1 MVVADTT
8 VWIEFFNDPE
18 SEEKQV
24 VDLLIDEDKLA
35 LVGPALAELLQG
47 CRTPGEANT
56 ILDHVSALPFLEM
69 NFSAWRRAGE
79 VSSNLRRKGTSLP
92 LMDVIIAALA
102 LEHDAEIFTTD
113 PHFQKIPG
121 LRLHRL
127 K

>member
-1 MVVADTT
+1 VVVADTT

-24 VDLLIDEDKLA
+24 IDLLIDEDDLA
-35 LVGPALAELLQG
+35 LVGPVLAELLQG
-47 CRTPGEANT
+47 CRTAGEANA

-69 NFSAWRRAGE
+69 NVSAWRRAGE
-79 VSSNLRRKGTSLP
+79 LSSSLRRKGTTLP

-102 LEHDAEIFTTD
+102 LEHDAEVFTID
-113 PHFQKIPG
+113 PHFRSIPG
-121 LRLHRL
+121 LKLHRP

>member
-18 SEEKQV
+18 SEEKQII
-24 VDLLIDEDKLA
+24 DLLIDEDELA
-35 LVGPALAELLQG
+35 LVGPVLAELLQG
-47 CRTPGEANT
+47 CRTPGEVDT
-56 ILDHVSALPFLEM
+56 ILDHISALPFLEM

-79 VSSNLRRKGTSLP
+79 VSSNLRRKGTTLP

-121 LRLHRL
+121 LKLHHL

>member
-1 MVVADTT
+1 VVVADTT

-24 VDLLIDEDKLA
+24 IDLLIDEDDLA
-35 LVGPALAELLQG
+35 LVGPVLAELLQG
-47 CRTPGEANT
+47 CRTAGEANA

-69 NFSAWRRAGE
+69 NVSAWRRAGE
-79 VSSNLRRKGTSLP
+79 LSSSLRRKGTTLP

-102 LEHDAEIFTTD
+102 LEHDAEVFTID
-113 PHFQKIPG
+113 PHFRSITG
-121 LRLHRL
+121 LKLHRP

>member
-18 SEEKQV
+18 SEEKHA
-24 VDLLIDEDKLA
+24 VDLLIDEDELA
-35 LVGPALAELLQG
+35 LAGAVLAELLQG

-69 NFSAWRRAGE
+69 NFPAWRRSGE
-79 VSSNLRRKGTSLP
+79 LSSSLRRKGTTLP

-102 LEHDAEIFTTD
+102 LEHDAEVFTTD

-121 LRLHRL
+121 LKLYRPQ
-127 K
+127 